1 MALQKTNF
9 NTLSR
14 FNNSPFILFGSGNIA
29 GKTLRNLKPET
40 VECIID
46 NSTSLQGGKYQDKNI
61 LSPSDVDFSGK
72 KILICS
78 TAITDISAQLDDFGL
93 IENVDYFIS
102 PILNDLLAI
111 SALESLQSTFY
122 FTSGTAVSNSKEYG
136 GGFYSCTV
144 DKSNVSLKKIHSGP
158 CYGAERV
165 GEKIYFVDTDNGI
178 HCYDG
183 IKVKFVCDVPS
194 GARAHGISY
203 NEDNSNFYVTCSY
216 RDSVLEY
223 DSNFELLREFS
234 LSSKLET
241 MNEPAHHCNDN
252 CAVGNSLFVTMF
264 SSTGNWKLDKFDGC
278 IAEFDINSGQRLP
291 DVETNLYMPHNI
303 KIINGSIHV
312 LDSLPG
318 HLRFNNLAVQGTFP
332 AFTRGLGYSNGLY
345 YVGQSKNRNFSRVIG
360 LSNNVSI
367 DCGIIVYDPELKVS
381 RFLQLPYAIGEVHT
395 IVT

>member
-1 MALQKTNF
+1 
-9 NTLSR
+9 
-14 FNNSPFILFGSGNIA
+14 
-29 GKTLRNLKPET
+29 
-40 VECIID
+40 
-46 NSTSLQGGKYQDKNI
+46 
-61 LSPSDVDFSGK
+61 
-72 KILICS
+72 
-78 TAITDISAQLDDFGL
+78 
-93 IENVDYFIS
+93 
-102 PILNDLLAI
+102 
-111 SALESLQSTFY
+111 
-122 FTSGTAVSNSKEYG
+122 
-136 GGFYSCTV
+136 
-144 DKSNVSLKKIHSGP
+144 
-158 CYGAERV
+158 
-165 GEKIYFVDTDNGI
+165 
-178 HCYDG
+178 
-183 IKVKFVCDVPS
+183 
-194 GARAHGISY
+194 
-203 NEDNSNFYVTCSY
+203 
-216 RDSVLEY
+216 
-223 DSNFELLREFS
+223 
-234 LSSKLET
+234 
-241 MNEPAHHCNDN
+241 
-252 CAVGNSLFVTMF
+252 MF

>member
-1 MALQKTNF
+1 M
-9 NTLSR
+9 
-14 FNNSPFILFGSGNIA
+14 
-29 GKTLRNLKPET
+29 
-40 VECIID
+40 
-46 NSTSLQGGKYQDKNI
+46 
-61 LSPSDVDFSGK
+61 
-72 KILICS
+72 ICS
-78 TAITDISAQLDDFGL
+78 TAITDISAQLNDFGL

-111 SALESLQSTFY
+111 SALECLQSTFY
-122 FTSGTAVSNSKEYG
+122 FTSGTAVSSSKEYG
-136 GGFYSCTV
+136 GGLYSCTV
-144 DKSNVSLKKIHSGP
+144 DKSSLNLKKIHSGP

-165 GEKIYFVDTDNGI
+165 ADRIYFVDTDNGI
-178 HCYDG
+178 HYYDG
-183 IKVKFVCDVPS
+183 SEVIFVCDVPS

-203 NEDNSNFYVTCSY
+203 NIDNSNFYVTCSY

-223 DSNFELLREFS
+223 DSKFKLLREFS
-234 LSSKLET
+234 LSSKLEQL
-241 MNEPAHHCNDN
+241 NEPVHHCNDN

-278 IAEFDINSGQRLP
+278 IAEFDINTGKRLP

-303 KIINGSIHV
+303 KIINGSLHV

-318 HLRFNNLAVQGTFP
+318 HLRFSNLAVQGTFP
-332 AFTRGLGYSNGLY
+332 AFTRGLSFKDGLY

-367 DCGIIVYDPELKVS
+367 DCGVIVYDPELKVS

-395 IVT
+395 IVI